1 MNLIEKIS
9 VKRDTAFVAFR
20 SNRVK
25 GIKKIPVHGER
36 NGGHLYLSDAHN
48 PVEGNIFS
56 VSVKKGKKRREKG
69 KYPVCTHRR
78 GKRNGQRQ
86 RGRKNSMNERVSI

>member
-56 VSVKKGKKRREKG
+56 VSVKKGKKEERKGSIRSVHTGEAREMDKDRGEG
-69 KYPVCTHRR
+69 KTR
-78 GKRNGQRQ
+78 
-86 RGRKNSMNERVSI
+86 